1 MSQDEKCS
9 WGCIKVAM
17 KNQQRIPTITDMIS
31 LPFVTEIAVTPNGK
45 RVAYVIRTADWK
57 ANKYVLTCYV
67 HNMDGND
74 TWKIAE
80 NTWGPRWLDDKT
92 LVVLRRDTKDST
104 RVGEKPQIWVFR
116 NGDAPGT
123 QITFSPSGVEQ
134 FWCYGNGVI
143 YRTDASPSAEQE
155 QQNDIYIH
163 VGQELRTSQLVYT
176 SLLSEEIPVDM
187 SSDDSANALKLTE
200 ELDPSLQIRDLCT
213 SKNALYL
220 NCQFRQNFDE
230 VCVWRLS
237 TSPNELEQTA
247 VSEGNGALKLTWE
260 RLDLPEKAA
269 VLDVAPDG
277 QTLLL
282 NWDGGRS
289 DFFSNEP
296 WSLWTCSP
304 SADASVS
311 DLRCLTPHFERQ
323 ILTAQWN
330 KQEIYLQYIDG
341 TVPRLARL
349 DASGELQVLDFGDV
363 YPLHTPP
370 FKCFDISDVGVLAF
384 VVAVP
389 NDVPELVVVSDA
401 ECSST
406 QSFPIHHQKITAFST
421 RCEDW
426 AWGTRETLLWK
437 SRDDTMIE
445 GVLFKPTNFD
455 PARKYPLVVIVHG
468 GPATASL
475 QLQLDWEDRWF
486 YPTLQFLERG
496 ILVLKPNYRGSD
508 GRGHDFLELN
518 HGNIGTGELWDVES
532 GVDHLIAQGYIDA
545 KRVGCAG
552 WSYGGFVAAFAA
564 THSDYFTAVSV
575 GGAIT
580 NWTTYHATS
589 EFYRFAEQVFGDTP
603 QAIPEIYRHA
613 SAVTAEVKQK
623 TPTLIQH
630 GDTDA
635 VVPFTNAQELHRSLK
650 TQGVPVELFRY
661 LGMGH
666 GIPNVTPAA
675 ARSVMSQNLKWF
687 CHYLLGQPLVWD
699 HWDVLD

>member
-1 MSQDEKCS
+1 MNK
-9 WGCIKVAM
+9 
-17 KNQQRIPTITDMIS
+17 QQHIPTITDMIS
-31 LPFVTEIAVTPNGK
+31 LPFITEFAIAPNGK
-45 RVAYVIRTADWK
+45 RVAYVVRTADWER
-57 ANKYVLTCYV
+57 NTYVRTCFV
-67 HNMDGND
+67 HSMDQND
-74 TWKIAE
+74 TQKIAD
-80 NTWGPRWLDDKT
+80 NAWCPRWLDDIT
-92 LVVLRRDTKDST
+92 LAVLCRDTNDSG
-104 RVGEKPQIWVFR
+104 RFREKPQIWMFR
-116 NGDAPGT
+116 EADVSGM
-123 QITFSPSGVEQ
+123 QITSSASGVDG
-134 FWCYGNGVI
+134 FWCYGNGLI
-143 YRTDASPSAEQE
+143 YQTDTSPSTGQE
-155 QQNDIYIH
+155 QQDNAYIH
-163 VGQELRTSQLVYT
+163 VGQKTRTAQLFYMSLSGEET
-176 SLLSEEIPVDM
+176 SSGIRP
-187 SSDDSANALKLTE
+187 DDSPNTLMLTGGLDFALE
-200 ELDPSLQIRDLCT
+200 MRDLCL
-213 SKNALYL
+213 SKDAFYL
-220 NCQFRQNFDE
+220 NCQFQQNFDD
-230 VCVWRLS
+230 VQVRRLFV
-237 TSPNELEQTA
+237 SPSELEQTDDT
-247 VSEGNGALKLTWE
+247 SELTWK
-260 RLDLPEKAA
+260 RLDLPAKAA

-330 KQEIYLQYIDG
+330 AQGIYLQYIDG

-349 DASGELQVLDFGDV
+349 DLSGEFQVLDFGDV

-370 FKCFDISDVGVLAF
+370 FKFFDISDVGVLAF
-384 VVAVP
+384 VAAGP
-389 NDVPELVVVSDA
+389 NDVPELVVVSDV

-421 RCEDW
+421 RCADW

-445 GVLFKPTNFD
+445 GVLFKPTDFN

-496 ILVLKPNYRGSD
+496 ILVLKLNYRGSD
-508 GRGHDFLELN
+508 GRGHDFLQLN

-589 EFYRFAEQVFGDTP
+589 EFYRFAEKVFGDTP
-603 QAIPEIYRHA
+603 QAIPEIYRYA
-613 SAVTAEVKQK
+613 SAVTAEVKKK

-630 GDTDA
+630 GDTDT

-666 GIPNVTPAA
+666 GIPNVAPAA

-687 CHYLLGQPLVWD
+687 CHYLLWQPLVWD
-699 HWDVLD
+699 HRDVLD